1 MILPSNRSAVGF
13 SVACGVFL
21 IGPLSVGAAVAHA
34 DLVGLGGGG
43 GGINVLGIDVLG
55 GKANKSGGAASRTTR
70 AVSTAVSTRSVV
82 VRTKPAAAQPE
93 STLTPAVSTASIT
106 DVPVVALSAPA
117 VEVMPVASPPAA
129 PAMPVTG
136 PVFVPPRPEA
146 MPVPSTI
153 QPGPSR
159 GFGPAERP
167 SLPARIPDSFRAGY
181 PEYLRSANT
190 GDLIAAALPG
200 VAGIAG
206 FTIVG
211 AYAGYRQ
218 AKALQKALLAQG
230 PTSILL

>member
-1 MILPSNRSAVGF
+1 MKHDPSVEPSAVGF

-129 PAMPVTG
+129 PAMPITG

-167 SLPARIPDSFRAGY
+167 SLPARIPDSFRAG
-181 PEYLRSANT
+181 
-190 GDLIAAALPG
+190 
-200 VAGIAG
+200 
-206 FTIVG
+206 
-211 AYAGYRQ
+211 
-218 AKALQKALLAQG
+218 
-230 PTSILL
+230 